1 MVSAWED
8 LLENLTLLE
17 ERARDLGHTRQVFDA
32 DFQRYKDMMEHKLL
46 DEFGRTLANK
56 LSNGRGTTLERWC
69 ARWKA

>member
-17 ERARDLGHTRQVFDA
+17 ERARELGQTRQAFGA
-32 DFQRYKDMMEHKLL
+32 DFQRYKSMMEHKLL
-46 DEFGRTLANK
+46 DEFGRALENK
-56 LSNGRGTTLERWC
+56 LSNGQRTTLGRWC